1 MTRHQGEQVDRKL
14 KKLMKFI
21 TNGYKSKNEK
31 Q

>member
-1 MTRHQGEQVDRKL
+1 MTRHQEEEIDRKL
-14 KKLMKFI
+14 KKFMKLI